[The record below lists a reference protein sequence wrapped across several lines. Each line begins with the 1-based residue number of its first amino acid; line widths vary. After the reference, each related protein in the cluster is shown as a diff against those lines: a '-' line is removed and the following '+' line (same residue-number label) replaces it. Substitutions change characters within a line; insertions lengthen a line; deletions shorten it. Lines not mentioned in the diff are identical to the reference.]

1 MGTINYVCKRRP
13 KYSGVFSFGNSK
25 LPYTTAVFNM
35 TSATDCPSDKLGLC
49 QVNTA
54 EHKRCYALRTE
65 KMFPKSCLVYKRK
78 QAKFWAS
85 CTVVSF
91 LVALE
96 NTKKLSKITAL
107 RFNESGDF
115 RSQRDIKKAD
125 LIAGFL
131 YQRFAI
137 KTYCYTARRDLDFSK
152 VKYLIIMGSGF
163 IKPGIKGEFRA
174 IKNKVEKPKG
184 FGLCCGDCTK
194 CHRCIGGKNTAVL
207 LH

>member
-1 MGTINYVCKRRP
+1 MGTINYVSKRRP
-13 KYSGVFSFGNSK
+13 CYSGVFSFDNSK
-25 LPYTTAVFNM
+25 VPYTTAVFNM

-65 KMFPKSCLVYKRK
+65 KMFPKTCLVYKRK
-78 QAKFWAS
+78 QAEFWV
-85 CTVVSF
+85 TVNSEWFVNN
-91 LVALE
+91 LMQA
-96 NTKKLSKITAL
+96 TKKRKITAL

-115 RSQRDIKKAD
+115 RNQADVNQAENIADILWHNFKV
-125 LIAGFL
+125 
-131 YQRFAI
+131 

-163 IKPGIKGEFRA
+163 TKPGIKGMFKA
-174 IKNKVEKPKG
+174 IKNKADKPKG

-194 CHRCIGGKNTAVL
+194 CHRCMDGKNTAVL